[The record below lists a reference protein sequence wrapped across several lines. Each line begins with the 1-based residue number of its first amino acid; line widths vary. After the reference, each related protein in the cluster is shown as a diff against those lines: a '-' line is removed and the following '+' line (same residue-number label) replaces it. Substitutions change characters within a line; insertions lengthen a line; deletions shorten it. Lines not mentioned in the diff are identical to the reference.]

1 MVVERKRKMGFAQQG
16 EAEIVD
22 DDEMEEE
29 EKEETETK
37 ED

>member
-1 MVVERKRKMGFAQQG
+1 MAVERKREMGFAQQG

-22 DDEMEEE
+22 DDEMKEEE
-29 EKEETETK
+29 GQEE